1 MTQFFRLGYAATDI
15 ETQPGGFTI
24 FMFRPKNVA
33 QPLSQAALKQ
43 SLCHLLGDT
52 KVDDDTVLYFAQNN
66 FHLPDSIDRLEI
78 QLQTCIQIP

>member
-1 MTQFFRLGYAATDI
+1 MVYGATNI

-43 SLCHLLGDT
+43 CLRHLLGDT
-52 KVDDDTVLYFAQNN
+52 KVDDDTVLYFA
-66 FHLPDSIDRLEI
+66 
-78 QLQTCIQIP
+78 